1 MVSGR
6 KKNPDNKK
14 TRKKRTSLSHKMT
27 HREILIDSNN
37 WGDKFNIGSLV
48 LYKTEIQKDIYQYT
62 FWVPTMGRTLKRTTR
77 TSNYDDA
84 VKIAQQEYYKVQ
96 NIMNTGGGTYT
107 KKTLRSSIDEYLN
120 ERYKFEVSPKLI
132 TEGRWKNI
140 SSILRKNLIE
150 FIGQYDFPLSMING
164 AIFKQYFNWRKKDK
178 SGNPTNLALSTLRNE
193 KSSINHFFRWCIKEK
208 RYMSNNQEPIFQE
221 NVFRNMTP
229 NKRNPFSL
237 SQYRKLYK
245 YIQKWSSDGF
255 IKHSPET
262 RHINNMVCN
271 YIMVLANCSL
281 RPSELLKVKW
291 HDITFVEKKVQGRII
306 CEIAV
311 PLENSKVRKYR
322 DGICNRGD
330 KLQDI
335 KRLSKFHNPD
345 DFVFTNS

>member
-1 MVSGR
+1 
-6 KKNPDNKK
+6 
-14 TRKKRTSLSHKMT
+14 
-27 HREILIDSNN
+27 
-37 WGDKFNIGSLV
+37 
-48 LYKTEIQKDIYQYT
+48 
-62 FWVPTMGRTLKRTTR
+62 
-77 TSNYDDA
+77 
-84 VKIAQQEYYKVQ
+84 
-96 NIMNTGGGTYT
+96 
-107 KKTLRSSIDEYLN
+107 
-120 ERYKFEVSPKLI
+120 
-132 TEGRWKNI
+132 
-140 SSILRKNLIE
+140 
-150 FIGQYDFPLSMING
+150 
-164 AIFKQYFNWRKKDK
+164 
-178 SGNPTNLALSTLRNE
+178 
-193 KSSINHFFRWCIKEK
+193 
-208 RYMSNNQEPIFQE
+208 MSNNQEPIFQE

-291 HDITFVEKKVQGRII
+291 HDITFAERKVQGRIV

-311 PLENSKVRKYR
+311 PIENSKVRKYR

-345 DFVFTNS
+345 DFVFTNSVGNQLTRGNINLVWKKIMTESKLYDDDERLVPYQLRHLYITERLNNGVDILDLANRCGTSTKFIQENYAPFIRTSLEHITQMKRKDVNEVIYD